1 MNKMINEVRE
11 DPRNDLFCLMHWQT
25 GSRHRHYLKMGM
37 SKGIVPFSNTHPFR
51 GVYFQ
56 KRCLILDYILVA
68 IQLINSHNPCQMA
81 IGKTIFSFPH

>member
-1 MNKMINEVRE
+1 MINEVRE

-37 SKGIVPFSNTHPFR
+37 SKGIVPFQIPILLEAYIFKK
-51 GVYFQ
+51 G
-56 KRCLILDYILVA
+56 CLILDYILVA